1 MTTPDRSTFRS
12 RRPRVNAIVALIIA
26 VAGLALGALFLG
38 VTERDDAVL
47 WPAVAF
53 LVLGLVSAVIGILGF
68 RVARGG
74 EGAAALAAPIR
85 VLSVLAFVIGA
96 GGAVLGVAS
105 GVSQGSFAAVSVGF
119 LPFLLS
125 LSIMLQGAPLYG
137 AAEHSA

>member
-38 VTERDDAVL
+38 VAERDDAVL
-47 WPAVAF
+47 RLAVAF
-53 LVLGLVSAVIGILGF
+53 LVLGLVSAVIGIL
-68 RVARGG
+68 A
-74 EGAAALAAPIR
+74 
-85 VLSVLAFVIGA
+85 
-96 GGAVLGVAS
+96 
-105 GVSQGSFAAVSVGF
+105 GSFAAVSVGF

-125 LSIMLQGAPLYG
+125 LSIMLQGALLYG